1 MSFILNN
8 IITYFLSVNFTSLDI
23 IIWWPTGTGECVFLN
38 VSHLAREKKKKGEG
52 QREKREKHKR
62 ESGFISKILAGLSA
76 SSISPKSGLPIQDP
90 VSGQRTGVFGNHQLL
105 DQSTEAKLN

>member
-38 VSHLAREKKKKGEG
+38 VSHLAREKKKKGERDRER
-52 QREKREKHKR
+52 REKKQERIWLHFKD
-62 ESGFISKILAGLSA
+62 LSRPL
-76 SSISPKSGLPIQDP
+76 SQ
-90 VSGQRTGVFGNHQLL
+90 
-105 DQSTEAKLN
+105 